1 MKSSSGKGN
10 SGGDCEIG
18 FEVSQGG
25 GDADSTNV
33 ELLKEVQDRCL
44 YPKFVNENEKEEWG
58 VT

>member
-33 ELLKEVQDRCL
+33 ELRYRTLSLSEICK
-44 YPKFVNENEKEEWG
+44 
-58 VT
+58 